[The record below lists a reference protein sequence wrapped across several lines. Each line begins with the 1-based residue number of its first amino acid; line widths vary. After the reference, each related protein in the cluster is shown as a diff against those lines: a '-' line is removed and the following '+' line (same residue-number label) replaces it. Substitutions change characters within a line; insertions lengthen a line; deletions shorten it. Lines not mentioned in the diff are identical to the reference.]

1 MPETLKLPG
10 AVPLEHH
17 ANMRSSLPD
26 RKYFTPHPHPALKKD
41 PRCLH
46 VTCMS
51 GGDAHC
57 FSAPL
62 SVFAQ
67 YATDNTYNK
76 NIRRTTRTP

>member
-1 MPETLKLPG
+1 MPKTLELPG
-10 AVPLEHH
+10 VVPLEPH
-17 ANMRSSLPD
+17 ANLRSSIPD
-26 RKYFTPHPHPALKKD
+26 RKYFTPPPPAFKNI
-41 PRCLH
+41 PRGLH

-51 GGDAHC
+51 GGDADC

-62 SVFAQ
+62 SVFAH